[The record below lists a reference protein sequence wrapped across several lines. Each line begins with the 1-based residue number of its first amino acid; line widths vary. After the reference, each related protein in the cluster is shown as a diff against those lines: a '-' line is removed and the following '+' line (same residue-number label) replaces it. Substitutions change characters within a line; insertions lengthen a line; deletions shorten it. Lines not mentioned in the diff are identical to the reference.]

1 MSQAETRPVPR
12 GRQIAILVVAALAAA
27 ALWGVI
33 SLVGVLTA
41 PKPVAVVAPPPGTF
55 RPTPEQWGNL
65 TFATVQDR
73 DFAAALETD
82 GQVATNDDRT
92 TQVFSPLSGRVI
104 AAPAKAGDKVGV
116 GSPLFTVQATEFVQ
130 GQTDLVTA
138 LAQLRVAKAAAARQE
153 ALLKVE
159 GAAVKD
165 VQQAQA
171 DLANAREGL
180 EAARAKLRILGKSS
194 AEIAALERETD
205 GEPLKG
211 EAAVTSPIAGV
222 VTQRS
227 IGVGQNVA
235 SVANGGG
242 GSPAYV
248 VSDLRTIWLVAN
260 VREADVGALHVGAP
274 ISAHVTAFPGR
285 AFKGR
290 ISFIAPAIDP
300 NTRRIAVRAEI
311 ANPDLALRPQMFAD
325 MTVGAGSGASNPAAP
340 EQAVIYEGD
349 VARVWIA
356 RPDRTLELRN
366 IVTGRTQGGFVEVTK
381 GLSPGERVVAAGAV
395 FIDRAS
401 TSD

>member
-1 MSQAETRPVPR
+1 
-12 GRQIAILVVAALAAA
+12 
-27 ALWGVI
+27 
-33 SLVGVLTA
+33 
-41 PKPVAVVAPPPGTF
+41 VVAPPPGTF

-65 TFATVQDR
+65 SLAEIQNR
-73 DFAAALETD
+73 DFAAASVTD
-82 GQVATNDDRT
+82 GQVATDDDRT

-104 AAPAKAGDKVGV
+104 AAIAKAGDTVKA

-138 LAQLRVAKAAAARQE
+138 MAQLRVAKAVAARQE

-165 VQQAQA
+165 VQQAEA

-180 EAARAKLRILGKSS
+180 EAAREKLRILGKSN
-194 AEIAALERETD
+194 AEVAELEQETD
-205 GEPLKG
+205 GKALKG
-211 EAAVTSPIAGV
+211 VAAVTSPIAGV
-222 VTQRS
+222 VTQRAV
-227 IGVGQNVA
+227 GVGQNVA
-235 SVANGGG
+235 SLSNGGG

-248 VSDLRTIWLVAN
+248 VSDLRTVWLVAN
-260 VREADVGALHVGAP
+260 VREGDAGVLHRGAEINAYVP
-274 ISAHVTAFPGR
+274 AFPGR
-285 AFKGR
+285 VFKGR
-290 ISFIAPAIDP
+290 INFIAPAVDP

-325 MTVGAGSGASNPAAP
+325 MTVTTGAPALAPAAP
-340 EQAVIYEGD
+340 EQSVIYEGD
-349 VARVWIA
+349 TARVWIA

-366 IVTGRTQGGFVEVTK
+366 IITGRTQGGYVEVIK
-381 GLSPGERVVAAGAV
+381 GLSAGERVVAAGAV